1 MINALQS
8 KLEEYS
14 GELLSLLRIFAGYT
28 FMLHG
33 TQKLFSFPIEP
44 SMTVELVSMIGLAG
58 LIESIGGL
66 LLLIGLFTRPVAFLC
81 SGMMGVAYWIAH
93 APSGNFLWPLDND
106 GDAAVLF
113 CFAFLYI
120 AAVGGGKW
128 SVDSARQGS

>member
-44 SMTVELVSMIGLAG
+44 RMEVELVSMIGLAG
-58 LIESIGGL
+58 LIETIGGL
-66 LLLIGLFTRPVAFLC
+66 LLVIGLFTRPVAFLC
-81 SGMMGVAYWIAH
+81 AGMMGVAYWIAH
-93 APSGNFLWPLDND
+93 VPQGNFLWPLANG

-113 CFAFLYI
+113 CFGFLYI

>member
-8 KLEEYS
+8 KLEGYS

-33 TQKLFSFPIEP
+33 TQKLFSFPVDP
-44 SMTVELVSMIGLAG
+44 RMPVEWVSLIGLAG
-58 LIESIGGL
+58 LIETIGGL

-93 APSGNFLWPLDND
+93 APQGLFLWPLDNG

-128 SVDSARQGS
+128 SVDSSRQGS